1 MGTDLGLALSL
12 AANANSGARVDAGT
26 TINNGRGPQIPPWFL
41 FGALAAGVLVL
52 VAWVF
57 RH

>member
-12 AANANSGARVDAGT
+12 AANANSGARVDAPT
-26 TINNGRGPQIPPWFL
+26 TINNGGGRIPPWFL
-41 FGALAAGVLVL
+41 FGGLAAVTLVL